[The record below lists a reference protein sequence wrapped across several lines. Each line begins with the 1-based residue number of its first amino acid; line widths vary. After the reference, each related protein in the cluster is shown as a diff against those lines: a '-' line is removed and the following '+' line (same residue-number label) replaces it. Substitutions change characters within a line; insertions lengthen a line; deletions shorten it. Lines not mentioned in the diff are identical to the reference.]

1 MICFA
6 AKHSKFEVGGCCR
19 LDVFS
24 LMQQNIINILCK
36 NFCTLRIISGS
47 KCAVSEREI
56 CLKFKKNE
64 ILAERANQKRKNNLP
79 LARQFALHVTAVKLQ
94 GPVIYLNQG

>member
-1 MICFA
+1 MFCRQTL
-6 AKHSKFEVGGCCR
+6 EVWSRR
-19 LDVFS
+19 LLSILFVFTR
-24 LMQQNIINILCK
+24 QNILCK
-36 NFCTLRIISGS
+36 NFYTLRIISRG

-79 LARQFALHVTAVKLQ
+79 LARQFALHVAAVKLQ